1 LSERDAQPWVVMKF
15 GGTSVSSVARWHTI
29 ITQAERGRSEGR
41 KVLLVVSALS
51 GITNLLTT
59 LAESSTPAD
68 REQLLTEIESRHHA
82 LLADL
87 KMPVSELFNTQWQSL
102 QLLSKSIGYP
112 AKAGDR
118 AALLSHGEL
127 LSSSIGVL
135 AFQAKGKTICWQD
148 ARQLLR
154 ASPDA
159 ESNPLSVRCSDESD
173 PEVQALLASQGGL
186 HITQGF
192 IASDSNGSTCLLGRG
207 GSDTSAAYFAA
218 RLQAAALEIW
228 TDVPGMFTADPR
240 VVPDAR
246 LLNSL
251 GYREA
256 QELASMGAK
265 VLHPPSIQPVRRH
278 NIPLLIKDS
287 GRPEAAGTL
296 ISAADREAQ
305 AQVKGVV
312 SRKGIVLI
320 NMENPSMWQQAGFLA
335 DAFALFKQHGFSVD
349 LVSTSESAVTVSLD
363 PETAAD
369 ADGGRLARFL
379 DELSGLCRVELRRDC
394 VSISLVGNAIR
405 TILGRLS
412 SALEVFQDR
421 HVHMVTQSANDLNL
435 TLVVDPDHADILV
448 RKLHQLLISSQAD
461 GRLEFGPSWT
471 ELNQESSVNTTIP
484 IWWRQRRSDLL
495 QLLAERDCAYVYDL
509 EQVRRAADSL
519 LSLRSVDRILYSVKA
534 NDHPAIIE
542 TLAQR
547 GLGFEC
553 VSMNEVRHILALLPD
568 HRPADILFTP
578 NFASRQEYQE
588 ARESGVTITIDN
600 AWVLQ
605 QWPEIFA
612 DSGVFLRLDIES
624 GHGHHKKV
632 ITSGKDSKF
641 GISLSHID
649 FLQTV
654 LQAHN
659 IQVLGLHTHTGSGVT
674 DASVWQDQLQRL
686 LKVLPS
692 FPHAKV
698 LDLGGGLGVPERP
711 LQSRLDLA
719 GMDLLLADT
728 LAVTLA
734 NRDIQIW
741 LEPGRYLV
749 AESGVLLARV
759 NQLKDKGHYRYAG
772 LATGMNSLIRP
783 ALYGAYHE
791 IVNLSRLGEKA
802 AHNYRIVGPICESG
816 DVLGESR
823 LLPECHEGDV
833 LLIANTGA
841 YGHVMSSHYNRREP
855 ATELI
860 MVDQ

>member
-1 LSERDAQPWVVMKF
+1 MKF
-15 GGTSVSSVARWHTI
+15 GGTSVSSTARWQTI
-29 ITQAERGRSEGR
+29 VAQAERGQNDGQ
-41 KVLLVVSALS
+41 KVLVVVSALS
-51 GITNLLTT
+51 GITNLLTA
-59 LAESSTPAD
+59 LAESSSHAE
-68 REQLLTEIESRHHA
+68 RKQWLTEIESRHQA
-82 LLADL
+82 LLADFGV
-87 KMPVSELFNTQWQSL
+87 PASDLFKKHWQSL
-102 QLLSKSIGYP
+102 QSLMTSVEYP
-112 AKAGDR
+112 ARARDR
-118 AALLSHGEL
+118 AALLAHGEL

-135 AFQAKGKTICWQD
+135 AFQAQGKSICWQD
-148 ARQLLR
+148 ARLLLR

-159 ESNPLSVRCSDESD
+159 DSNPLSARCSDESD
-173 PEVQALLASQGGL
+173 PEIQAQLASQGCL

-192 IASDSNGSTCLLGRG
+192 IASDRNGSTCLLGRG

-278 NIPLLIKDS
+278 NIPLVIKDT

-369 ADGGRLARFL
+369 ADGERLTRFL
-379 DELSGLCRVELRRDC
+379 DELSGLCRVELHRDC

-471 ELNQESSVNTTIP
+471 ELNQQSDRQVP
-484 IWWRQRRSDLL
+484 APHWWQTRQSDLL
-495 QLLAERDCAYVYDL
+495 QLLDGRDSAYVYDL
-509 EQVRRAADSL
+509 QQVEQAAGRL
-519 LSLRSVDRILYSVKA
+519 LGMASVDRILYSVKA

-542 TLAQR
+542 VLAGM

-553 VSMNEVRHILALLPD
+553 VSMNEVCHILQLLPGI
-568 HRPADILFTP
+568 PVSDILYTP

-588 ARESGVTITIDN
+588 ARKAGVTITIDN

-605 QWPEIFA
+605 QWPEDFA
-612 DSGVFLRLDIES
+612 DSEVFLRLDLES

-641 GISLSHID
+641 GISLCHLES
-649 FLQTV
+649 LQAV
-654 LQAHN
+654 LQAHR
-659 IQVLGLHTHTGSGVT
+659 IDVVGLHTHTGSGVN

-686 LKVLPS
+686 AKVLPS
-692 FPHAKV
+692 FPKVKV
-698 LDLGGGLGVPERP
+698 LDLGGGFGVPERP

-719 GMDLLLADT
+719 AMDQLLTET
-728 LAVTLA
+728 LATVLA
-734 NRDIQIW
+734 EREIRIW

-759 NQLKDKGHYRYAG
+759 NQLKDKGHYRYVG

-783 ALYGAYHE
+783 ALYGAYHD
-791 IVNLSRLGEKA
+791 IVNLSRLDEKA
-802 AHNYRIVGPICESG
+802 EHNYRIVGPICESG

-823 LLPECHEGDV
+823 LLPECQEGDV
-833 LLIANTGA
+833 MLIANAGA
-841 YGHVMSSHYNRREP
+841 YGRVMSSHYNRRDP

-860 MVDQ
+860 LA

>member
-1 LSERDAQPWVVMKF
+1 MSEPIATQSWIVMKF
-15 GGTSVSSVARWHTI
+15 GGTSVSSYERWQTI
-29 ITQAERGRSEGR
+29 VSQAERGRNQGCR
-41 KVLLVVSALS
+41 VLVVVSALS
-51 GITNLLTT
+51 GVTNLLTA
-59 LAESSTPAD
+59 LAESSD
-68 REQLLTEIESRHHA
+68 LSQQSSLLAEIEARHVNLMA
-82 LLADL
+82 EMQVQAVD
-87 KMPVSELFNTQWQSL
+87 ELFTKHWQSL
-102 QLLSKSIGYP
+102 QALVSSRKFPLS
-112 AKAGDR
+112 AKDR
-118 AALLSHGEL
+118 AALLAHGEL

-135 AFQAKGKTICWQD
+135 AFRALGQSICWQD
-148 ARQLLR
+148 AREFLH
-154 ASPDA
+154 AAPGAD
-159 ESNPLSVRCSDESD
+159 SNPLAVRCNDNAE
-173 PEVQALLASQGGL
+173 PRVQSLLASRGDV

-192 IASDSNGSTCLLGRG
+192 IASGLDGATCLLGRG

-218 RLQAAALEIW
+218 RLQAVALEIW

-240 VVPDAR
+240 IVPDAH

-278 NIPLLIKDS
+278 NIPIYIKDT
-287 GRPEAAGTL
+287 GRPSANGTL

-312 SRKGIVLI
+312 SRKGIILI

-349 LVSTSESAVTVSLD
+349 LISTSESAVTVSLD
-363 PETAAD
+363 PESATD
-369 ADGGRLARFL
+369 ADGERLARFL
-379 DELSGLCRVELRRDC
+379 EELSKLCRVELHRDC

-435 TLVVDPDHADILV
+435 TLVVDPDHSDILV

-471 ELNQESSVNTTIP
+471 ELNQQSNEKAPATA
-484 IWWRQRRSDLL
+484 WWLEHKADLL
-495 QLLAERDCAYVYDL
+495 QLLGDRECAFIYNL
-509 EQVRRAADSL
+509 NEVRQAAARLKSMRA
-519 LSLRSVDRILYSVKA
+519 VDQILYSVKA
-534 NDHPAIIE
+534 NDHPTILK
-542 TLAQR
+542 TLADA

-553 VSMNEVRHILALLPD
+553 VSMNEVRHVLGVLPD
-568 HRPADILFTP
+568 YLAFKILYTP
-578 NFASRQEYQE
+578 NFASRQEYLE
-588 ARESGVTITIDN
+588 ARASGVTITVDN

-605 QWPEIFA
+605 TWPEVFTNSSI
-612 DSGVFLRLDIES
+612 FLRLDLES

-632 ITSGKDSKF
+632 VTSGKDSKF
-641 GISLSHID
+641 GISLAHINVI
-649 FLQTV
+649 QPV
-654 LQAHN
+654 LEAHN
-659 IQVLGLHTHTGSGVT
+659 IRVSGLHAHTGSGVNDVT
-674 DASVWQDQLQRL
+674 VWQEQLHRL
-686 LKVLPS
+686 MKVLPH
-692 FPHAKV
+692 FPQVNV

-711 LQSRLDLA
+711 LQAQLDLQA
-719 GMDLLLADT
+719 LDQMLADT
-728 LAVTLA
+728 LAGI
-734 NRDIQIW
+734 DIQIW

-759 NQLKDKGHYRYAG
+759 NQLKDKGHYHYVG

-791 IVNLSRLGEKA
+791 IVNLTRLTEKA
-802 AHNYRIVGPICESG
+802 DQNYRVVGPICESS

-823 LLPECHEGDV
+823 LLPQCHEGDV
-833 LLIANTGA
+833 LLIANAGA
-841 YGHVMSSHYNRREP
+841 YGRVMSSHYNRRAP
-855 ATELI
+855 AEELI
-860 MVDQ
+860 LGD